1 LEGRDAEEWQALQA
15 QGGPEEQA
23 MRAVKL
29 TWAEKLIE
37 QGREQGLERGR
48 EQGLEKGLDLFRQ
61 TLLRQLALRFGPL
74 PEEVKRRVAVISS
87 AEVLSQMAEQILIA
101 HSLEEMGLL

>member
-1 LEGRDAEEWQALQA
+1 
-15 QGGPEEQA
+15 

-37 QGREQGLERGR
+37 QGREQGLET
-48 EQGLEKGLDLFRQ
+48 GLEKGLNLFRQ

-74 PEEVKRRVAVISS
+74 PDEVKQRVLAIGSV
-87 AEVLSQMAEQILIA
+87 EVLSQMAEQILVA
-101 HSLEEMGLL
+101 RSLEEMGLR